1 VTGTL
6 LDGVNW
12 EVVAVFAALVLLE
25 GLRRAPAG
33 AIVLRGLGPSE
44 WRPQGEPESRP
55 RWRLISWWS
64 PIAPALLLPPLGGAP
79 LGGAPTLQRGELEA
93 RLHTVRRVAPWLAVS
108 GAATLL
114 ALILGL
120 PVATARFGA
129 VGFLAGAAVVFALA
143 VTNACAG
150 AFALRRLG
158 STTRRARILAWCSP
172 FAAGRVLEGVFEA
185 AVAGASPAQAV
196 RALAGE
202 RVFATWCRPRAYD
215 VVFQGAHDPDLC
227 AAADQVTLQAIVA
240 SPPQDSA
247 GGSSFCPRCAATWR
261 APAGACQACAVPLTS
276 LPTL

>member
-1 VTGTL
+1 MTGPL

-12 EVVAVFAALVLLE
+12 EVVGVFAALVLLE
-25 GLRRAPAG
+25 GLRRVPAG
-33 AIVLRGLGPSE
+33 ALVLKGSGPAC
-44 WRPQGEPESRP
+44 WRPQGEPEPRQ

-79 LGGAPTLQRGELEA
+79 TPQRGELEA
-93 RLHTVRRVAPWLAVS
+93 RLHLVRRVAPWLAASAV
-108 GAATLL
+108 ATLL

-120 PVATARFGA
+120 PIATALFGA
-129 VGFLAGAAVVFALA
+129 VGFLAGAAVVFALS

-158 STTRRARILAWCSP
+158 LPTGRARILAWCSP

-185 AVAGASPAQAV
+185 ALAGASPAQAV

-202 RVFATWCRPRAYD
+202 TVFATWCRPRAYD
-215 VVFQGAHDPDLC
+215 VVFQGVPDPDLR
-227 AAADQVTLQAIVA
+227 AAADQATLEAIVA

-261 APAGACQACAVPLTS
+261 VPAGACRACEVTLTS
-276 LPTL
+276 LPNC

>member
-1 VTGTL
+1 VTGAL

-25 GLRRAPAG
+25 GLRRVPAG
-33 AIVLRGLGPSE
+33 ALVLKGWGPGGWS
-44 WRPQGEPESRP
+44 PQGESEPRP

-64 PIAPALLLPPLGGAP
+64 PLGPALLLPP

-93 RLHTVRRVAPWLAVS
+93 RLHQVRRVAPWLAVS
-108 GAATLL
+108 AAATLL

-129 VGFLAGAAVVFALA
+129 VGFLTGAAVVFALA
-143 VTNACAG
+143 VTNAGAG

-158 STTRRARILAWCSP
+158 LATRRAQILPWCSP

-185 AVAGASPAQAV
+185 ALAGASPAQAV

-202 RVFATWCRPRAYD
+202 TVFAMWCRPRAYD
-215 VVFQGAHDPDLC
+215 AVFQGAHDPDLR
-227 AAADQVTLQAIVA
+227 AAADQTTLEAIVA
-240 SPPQDSA
+240 SPPRDTA
-247 GGSSFCPRCAATWR
+247 GGASFCPRCAATWLVS
-261 APAGACQACAVPLTS
+261 AGACQTCAVPLTS
-276 LPTL
+276 LPTS

>member
-1 VTGTL
+1 VIGAL
-6 LDGVNW
+6 LHGVNW

-25 GLRRAPAG
+25 GLRRVPAG
-33 AIVLRGLGPSE
+33 ALVLKGSGPAG
-44 WRPQGEPESRP
+44 WRPQDEPDPRP

-64 PIAPALLLPPLGGAP
+64 PIVPALVLPP

-93 RLHTVRRVAPWLAVS
+93 RLHLVRRVAPWLAVS
-108 GAATLL
+108 AAATLL

-120 PVATARFGA
+120 PVATARFGT

-158 STTRRARILAWCSP
+158 VATRRAQILPWCSP

-185 AVAGASPAQAV
+185 ALGGASPALAV

-202 RVFATWCRPRAYD
+202 TVFATWCRPRAYD
-215 VVFQGAHDPDLC
+215 VVFHGAHDPDLR
-227 AAADQVTLQAIVA
+227 AAADQATLEAIVA
-240 SPPQDSA
+240 SPPHDVA
-247 GGSSFCPRCAATWR
+247 GGASFCPRCAATWR
-261 APAGACQACAVPLTS
+261 VRSDACPTCTVPLTS
-276 LPTL
+276 LPIA

>member
-1 VTGTL
+1 ME
-6 LDGVNW
+6 GVNW

-25 GLRRAPAG
+25 GLRRVPAG
-33 AIVLRGLGPSE
+33 ALVLKGSGPAG
-44 WRPQGEPESRP
+44 WRPQGEPEPRP

-79 LGGAPTLQRGELEA
+79 VLQRGELEA
-93 RLHTVRRVAPWLAVS
+93 RLHLVRRVSPWLAVS

-114 ALILGL
+114 ALIFGL

-129 VGFLAGAAVVFALA
+129 VGFLAGAAVVFTLA

-158 STTRRARILAWCSP
+158 PAPRRTRILAWCSP

-185 AVAGASPAQAV
+185 ALAGASPAQAV

-202 RVFATWCRPRAYD
+202 TVFATWCRPRAYD
-215 VVFQGAHDPDLC
+215 VVFQGAHDDDLR
-227 AAADQVTLQAIVA
+227 AAADQATLEAIVA
-240 SPPQDSA
+240 SPPQDGA

-261 APAGACQACAVPLTS
+261 IRSDACPACTVPLTS
-276 LPTL
+276 LPTN